1 MKISRWTLGAV
12 AGLATLLIGATSL
25 AAQGVTTG
33 AISGTVTDEQ
43 GNGMQGVCSR
53 AGLSAAIH
61 IHP

>member
-12 AGLATLLIGATSL
+12 AGLAILFAGPTSL

-43 GNGMQGVCSR
+43 
-53 AGLSAAIH
+53 
-61 IHP
+61 